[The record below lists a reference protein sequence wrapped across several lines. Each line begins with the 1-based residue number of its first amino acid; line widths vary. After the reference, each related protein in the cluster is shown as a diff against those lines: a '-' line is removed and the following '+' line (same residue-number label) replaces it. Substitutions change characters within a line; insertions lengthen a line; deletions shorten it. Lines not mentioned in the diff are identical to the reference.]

1 MNIYFLLFISFR
13 FSGFA
18 LYLLFCDVFL
28 LAQKSSE
35 EKLETALKSKSFF
48 KEQLA
53 RAVREIN
60 RIKDEHQHH
69 VQMQIKHKQEELRDM
84 R

>member
-1 MNIYFLLFISFR
+1 MLCY
-13 FSGFA
+13 
-18 LYLLFCDVFL
+18 VFL

-35 EKLETALKSKSFF
+35 EKLESALKSKSFF
-48 KEQLA
+48 KEQWA
-53 RAVREIN
+53 RAVREVN

-69 VQMQIKHKQEELRDM
+69 IQMQIKHKKEELRDM